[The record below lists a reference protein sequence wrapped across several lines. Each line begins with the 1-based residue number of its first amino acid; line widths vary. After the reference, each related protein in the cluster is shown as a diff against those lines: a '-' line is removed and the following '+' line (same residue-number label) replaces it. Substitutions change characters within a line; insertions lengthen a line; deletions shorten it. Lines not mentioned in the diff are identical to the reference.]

1 MAKATPLS
9 KADIAERAAKLS
21 GIKPEAFAADSKLM
35 GKALDA
41 ILEAMEQALRRGET
55 IQFRGV
61 LTADVVHK
69 PARTGRNPSTGD
81 PVQVEESWTVRFK
94 PGAGL
99 KGSVNQAHKDR
110 QF

>member
-21 GIKPEAFAADSKLM
+21 GIKDEAFKADSKLM
-35 GKALDA
+35 TKALDA

-55 IQFRGV
+55 VQFRGI
-61 LTADVVHK
+61 LTASVQHK
-69 PARTGRNPSTGD
+69 PARTYRNPATGD
-81 PVQVEESWTVRFK
+81 PVQGEESWTVHFK
-94 PGAGL
+94 TGAGL